1 MAADRAHDST
11 PVVDDGRA
19 AIDSLWE
26 SLCAIPGGDAS
37 QISERRHIA
46 VLSLRHLAQAGPV
59 RHASFFLLDCVCLY
73 EHRLAYA
80 ADVSTRTQLSNMAR
94 SRTLML
100 SHDRAALLVTR
111 HPTLPPG
118 APNAALDHDSVP
130 FSRRFSEHCAR
141 GILYVLRARALSG
154 LRDSSTPQRYDCP
167 GRPGGCRCD
176 YVGGWFD
183 LFPDTSWPNHD
194 RSVEHE
200 ANSASPQASC
210 PWAIAVK
217 RTQRKTSGKA
227 KSQTS
232 RIGRLAFTAAH
243 WFDSALAPLSSVCSS
258 CHVSAG
264 DHSRCRRIVWTADG
278 PDEFGGGVAL
288 GALGRPVR
296 DCFTADR

>member
-100 SHDRAALLVTR
+100 SHDRAALLVAYR
-111 HPTLPPG
+111 PTLPVGP
-118 APNAALDHDSVP
+118 ANAALDRDSVP
-130 FSRRFSEHCAR
+130 FSRGFSEHCALS
-141 GILYVLRARALSG
+141 ILDVLRARALSG
-154 LRDSSTPQRYDCP
+154 LRDRSAHYGHQPARRSGGRRREHVGRRFRLFSRSSWS
-167 GRPGGCRCD
+167 G
-176 YVGGWFD
+176 
-183 LFPDTSWPNHD
+183 H
-194 RSVEHE
+194 HE
-200 ANSASPQASC
+200 AS
-210 PWAIAVK
+210 
-217 RTQRKTSGKA
+217 
-227 KSQTS
+227 
-232 RIGRLAFTAAH
+232 
-243 WFDSALAPLSSVCSS
+243 
-258 CHVSAG
+258 
-264 DHSRCRRIVWTADG
+264 
-278 PDEFGGGVAL
+278 E
-288 GALGRPVR
+288 
-296 DCFTADR
+296 